1 MNQPKRKRGQLAR
14 IGLQLLYLTI
24 PPILILLLFL
34 RRYEFERDSLIH
46 LVLGGLFCILLEA
59 VLLLKFFRQRI
70 ADDNYDLVKIIR

>member
-1 MNQPKRKRGQLAR
+1 MIQPKKRTQLAR

-34 RRYEFERDSLIH
+34 RRYNFESDCLMN
-46 LVLGGLFCILLEA
+46 LVIGGLICILLEA